1 MFRRLIGV
9 VVATIL
15 LTFQMVISSATALEL
30 NKTIRTVPLNDKG
43 DTVVLSLK
51 QVKEGKRLFNYACAQ
66 CHAGGVTKTNQNV
79 GLEPEALAGALPNRN
94 NIEGL
99 VDYMKNPTTY
109 DGETEISEIHPSIK
123 SANIFKVMRNL
134 EEKDLKRSERED
146 IEEDKGKF
154 NKHFAKV
161 YKEHQKASFAKS
173 ILKFFNHHATDDLF
187 QNNQREE
194 CAPFTLKRL

>member
-9 VVATIL
+9 VVVTIL
-15 LTFQMVISSATALEL
+15 LTLQVLVGSATAVEL
-30 NKTIRTVPLNDKG
+30 DKATRTVPLNAQG

-51 QVKEGKRLFNYACAQ
+51 QVKEGKRLFNFACAQ

-109 DGETEISEIHPSIK
+109 DGFSEISEIHPSVK
-123 SANIFKVMRNL
+123 SADIFPVMRNL
-134 EEKDLKRSERED
+134 TEEDLKA
-146 IEEDKGKF
+146 IAAHILLQPKVVGTKWGGGKI
-154 NKHFAKV
+154 
-161 YKEHQKASFAKS
+161 YY
-173 ILKFFNHHATDDLF
+173 
-187 QNNQREE
+187 
-194 CAPFTLKRL
+194 

>member
-1 MFRRLIGV
+1 MFKRLIGV

-15 LTFQMVISSATALEL
+15 LTLQMFVGTATALEL
-30 NKTIRTVPLNDKG
+30 DETIRTVPLNDKG

-51 QVKEGKRLFNYACAQ
+51 QVKKGKRLFNYACAQ

-109 DGETEISEIHPSIK
+109 DGATEISEIHPSLK
-123 SANIFKVMRNL
+123 SANIFRVMRNL
-134 EEKDLKRSERED
+134 TEDDLKAIAGHILLEP
-146 IEEDKGKF
+146 KVVGTKWGGGKI
-154 NKHFAKV
+154 
-161 YKEHQKASFAKS
+161 YY
-173 ILKFFNHHATDDLF
+173 
-187 QNNQREE
+187 
-194 CAPFTLKRL
+194 

>member
-9 VVATIL
+9 FVVTIL
-15 LTFQMVISSATALEL
+15 LTLQLLVGSATAIEL
-30 NKTIRTVPLNDKG
+30 DEATRTVPLNAQG
-43 DTVVLSLK
+43 DTVVLSLE

-123 SANIFKVMRNL
+123 SANIFPVMRNL
-134 EEKDLKRSERED
+134 TEEDLKA
-146 IEEDKGKF
+146 IAGHILLQPKVVGTKWGGGKI
-154 NKHFAKV
+154 
-161 YKEHQKASFAKS
+161 YY
-173 ILKFFNHHATDDLF
+173 
-187 QNNQREE
+187 
-194 CAPFTLKRL
+194 

>member
-15 LTFQMVISSATALEL
+15 LTFQMLVGSATAVEL
-30 NKTIRTVPLNDKG
+30 DEAIRTVPLNAQG

-51 QVKEGKRLFNYACAQ
+51 QVKEGKRLFQFACAQ

-79 GLEPEALAGALPNRN
+79 GLEPEALALATPNRN

-109 DGETEISEIHPSIK
+109 DGEEEISEFHPSTK
-123 SANIFKVMRNL
+123 SADIFTEMRNL
-134 EEKDLKRSERED
+134 TDEDLTAIAGHILLQPKVVGT
-146 IEEDKGKF
+146 KWGGGKI
-154 NKHFAKV
+154 
-161 YKEHQKASFAKS
+161 YY
-173 ILKFFNHHATDDLF
+173 
-187 QNNQREE
+187 
-194 CAPFTLKRL
+194 

>member
-1 MFRRLIGV
+1 MFKRLIGV

-15 LTFQMVISSATALEL
+15 LTLQMVVGTATALEL
-30 NKTIRTVPLNDKG
+30 DEAIRTVPLNDKG

-79 GLEPEALAGALPNRN
+79 GLDPVALAGALPKRN

-109 DGETEISEIHPSIK
+109 DGATEISEIHPSLK
-123 SANIFKVMRNL
+123 SANIFRVMRNL
-134 EEKDLKRSERED
+134 TEEDLKAIAGHILLEP
-146 IEEDKGKF
+146 KVVGTKWGGGKI
-154 NKHFAKV
+154 
-161 YKEHQKASFAKS
+161 YY
-173 ILKFFNHHATDDLF
+173 
-187 QNNQREE
+187 
-194 CAPFTLKRL
+194 